1 MSSHIG
7 DGRAGYCTESGQW
20 KSLLIPHKGEEANQ
34 TIFLTSSPWI
44 TDNDFQMSGV
54 LVPESRV
61 ISEKVIAFT
70 LMSDGCENHS
80 FDCSK
85 MDYEKNKW
93 LDPNLPSEKFFNP
106 LLEQLKQMHNHKVAF
121 EEVTANWIKFIEEGT
136 PGLKE
141 ESDDKTLILGILI

>member
-1 MSSHIG
+1 
-7 DGRAGYCTESGQW
+7 
-20 KSLLIPHKGEEANQ
+20 
-34 TIFLTSSPWI
+34 
-44 TDNDFQMSGV
+44 

-70 LMSDGCENHS
+70 LMSDGCEMHS

-85 MDYEKNKW
+85 MDYERNKW
-93 LDPNLPSEKFFNP
+93 VDPNLPSGKFFNP

-121 EEVTANWIKFIEEGT
+121 EEVTENWIKFIEEGT
-136 PGLKE
+136 PGLNE